1 MPVGA
6 PCTFQTWSV
15 GVGGGVGRGVV
26 VWLTIPLNPLTYNHS
41 YLRMNVVASLDCEQ
55 IVGCCNLIVSLLLAA
70 VNERV
75 VWNTKYHVKANALHL
90 LCIIWEGKGVGMH
103 KACAPLGL
111 GSDMVGPFAFSD
123 VGLAPLFGVNS

>member
-1 MPVGA
+1 M
-6 PCTFQTWSV
+6 
-15 GVGGGVGRGVV
+15 
-26 VWLTIPLNPLTYNHS
+26 
-41 YLRMNVVASLDCEQ
+41 
-55 IVGCCNLIVSLLLAA
+55 LLATGNNG
-70 VNERV
+70 VLG
-75 VWNTKYHVKANALHL
+75 NTKYHVKADTLHL